1 MRKNRMVFGLERLQ
15 RLLYSRTRNNDL
27 MAIVRT
33 GVVNQTKLANE
44 VNKAVRKLGKD
55 VVRVRYNVGTD
66 WSGDPAIYF
75 RIVLSDAASREDRLG
90 DVAGRIRT
98 ILFEEIR
105 PYENW
110 GLIPYFNFRSKS
122 EQAKRNEPEW
132 A

>member
-1 MRKNRMVFGLERLQ
+1 MKRLQ
-15 RLLYSRTRNNDL
+15 HLLYSRTRNNDP
-27 MAIVRT
+27 MAMVRS

-55 VVRVRYNVGTD
+55 VVRVRHNVGTD

-75 RIVLSDAASREDRLG
+75 RIVLSDAASREDTLLEVT
-90 DVAGRIRT
+90 DRIEK
-98 ILFEEIR
+98 ILQEIR

-110 GLIPYFNFRSKS
+110 GLIPYFKFRSKS
-122 EQAKRNEPEW
+122 EQAKRSEPEW